1 MKPSNDSYPGHNQE
15 HVPTALKSIFIAIYV
30 ILIIAAIFG
39 NSLVIRAFYKFPS
52 LRSASNTILVS
63 LSVADIFTTVGTI
76 LYIANIIVGKRRPPL
91 RMLCNVASKISL
103 TFNCIIILHLALISV
118 ERFIAVKF
126 ALRYHTIVT
135 NRRAVIA
142 STVVW
147 LWGIA
152 VSWIFP
158 QAIKAEGHE
167 TFREFI
173 QALAPCADRRNKPY
187 SLPSASVR
195 GYLIFLVISLLVVPI
210 VIILVSYS
218 YIFTISC
225 RQRRQILEEDNVHR
239 KLDMKREMKGARTVA
254 IVVGIC
260 LVSFVPLLVVLCL
273 RFLTS
278 TSIGRKQMYPV
289 YLVASLNACW
299 NPLIYCWRNENFRK
313 SFKKLMKCNSS
324 AGD

>member
-1 MKPSNDSYPGHNQE
+1 MIENEE

-63 LSVADIFTTVGTI
+63 LSVADIFTTVAFV
-76 LYIANIIVGKRRPPL
+76 LHIANIIVRGNVHPPP
-91 RMLCNVASKISL
+91 RDLCFVTSTISL
-103 TFNCIIILHLALISV
+103 TFNCIIILYLALISV

-152 VSWIFP
+152 VSLIFP
-158 QAIKAEGHE
+158 EAIKADGLD
-167 TFREFI
+167 TFMEFL
-173 QALAPCADRRNKPY
+173 QTLAPCSDRRHEPF
-187 SLPSASVR
+187 SLQSASVR
-195 GYLIFLVISLLVVPI
+195 GYLIFLVMSLLVVPI
-210 VIILVSYS
+210 AIILVSYS
-218 YIFTISC
+218 YIFTIAYK
-225 RQRRQILEEDNVHR
+225 QRRQILEEDNVHR

-278 TSIGRKQMYPV
+278 TSIGREQMYPV
-289 YLVASLNACW
+289 YLVASFNACW